1 MDSWS
6 FLNNIWNAG
15 IYFQSFLQSKGI
27 CIPSQKT
34 LKAICSLFFVPFFLN
49 IVRENRARE
58 TVGGN
63 FSITWYCNYQRKAK
77 EMVADLLLQHQMC
90 FQLGGGKSCN
100 VILWRSH
107 KSDVLGIW
115 VLWRWNSVVLIIYQ
129 GDLLPLQFSREAV
142 LGFQLITLS
151 VSVWSVLE
159 RSHSLCSDLGNRP
172 FFQASIR

>member
-1 MDSWS
+1 MQAFISRVFSKVKVFASPLKRLWKLFVVYFLCHS
-6 FLNNIWNAG
+6 F
-15 IYFQSFLQSKGI
+15 Y
-27 CIPSQKT
+27 
-34 LKAICSLFFVPFFLN
+34 V
-49 IVRENRARE
+49 VRENRARE
-58 TVGGN
+58 MVGGN

-90 FQLGGGKSCN
+90 FQLGWGKSCN

-107 KSDVLGIW
+107 KSDVLGVW